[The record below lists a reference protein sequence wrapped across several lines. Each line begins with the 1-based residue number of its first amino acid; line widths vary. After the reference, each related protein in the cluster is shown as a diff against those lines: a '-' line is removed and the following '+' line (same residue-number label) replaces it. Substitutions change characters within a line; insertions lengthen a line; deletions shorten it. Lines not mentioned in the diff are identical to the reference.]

1 MTVIVVSFCLF
12 LFMFILIGV
21 LSSRQKKETTEDYL
35 VASRNVNPWLTA
47 LSAVA
52 SNNSG
57 YMFIGL
63 IGFTYR
69 SGFEGIWITMG
80 WILGDFFTWFW
91 FHKRVRTRSEDV
103 GAASVPTLL
112 GAVSGEHRDRLIVA
126 IAGVITFIFL
136 GLYAAAQLKAGSAA
150 TEALFGWPS
159 WLGATV
165 GAVVVIIYCFSG
177 GIRASIWTD
186 AAQSCVMIVSMATL
200 VVYCMMEA
208 GGPASLMA
216 SLEAISPDL
225 VRWVPE
231 NLAFGAGL
239 YVLGFIFAGVGTVGQ
254 PHILIRFMALD
265 SVGSM
270 QKARTIYFAWY
281 TIFSLFAFAV
291 GLYARVILPDL
302 GASLEG
308 DALVAATERA
318 LPTLSMALM
327 PGVLVGL
334 MLAGLFAATMS
345 TADSQVLSCSAAI
358 TQDVFPKFGESYA
371 ASKIATIAVT
381 FMALGFALY
390 ASSGVFSIVLIAW
403 AALASMFGPVLLVRL
418 ANWPLPAWVGIVMM
432 VAGLAVVILW
442 GETSYAD
449 SVFKGLPGFIA
460 PLCVYG
466 VLYAVLLRGK
476 ETGAPSATATE

>member
-1 MTVIVVSFCLF
+1 LTVIVISFCMF
-12 LFMFILIGV
+12 LLGFVGIGIL
-21 LSSRQKKETTEDYL
+21 SARQKTETTDDYL

-91 FHKRVRTRSEDV
+91 FHKRVRAQSEKI

-112 GAVSGEHRDRLIVA
+112 GTTQNGERDRIVTIVA
-126 IAGVITFIFL
+126 GMATFIFL

-150 TEALFGWPS
+150 TQALFGWPA
-159 WLGATV
+159 WLGAVV
-165 GAVVVIIYCFSG
+165 GAVVVVIYCFSG

-186 AAQSCVMIVSMATL
+186 AAQSVVMIGAMALL
-200 VVYCMMEA
+200 VFYCVAEA
-208 GGPASLMA
+208 GGPGALMA

-231 NLAFGAGL
+231 DLAFGAGL
-239 YVLGFIFAGVGTVGQ
+239 YVLGWIFAGVGTVGQ

-265 SVGSM
+265 NVASM
-270 QKARTIYFAWY
+270 KKARNIYFVWY
-281 TIFSLFAFAV
+281 VLFSLMAFTV
-291 GLYARVILPDL
+291 GLYARVLLPEL
-302 GASLEG
+302 GAGLSG
-308 DALVAATERA
+308 DALIAATENA
-318 LPTLSMALM
+318 LPTLSMELL
-327 PGVLVGL
+327 PSVLVGL

-358 TQDVFPKFGESYA
+358 TQDVFPKWGHSYK

-381 FMALGFALY
+381 LTALLFAIS
-390 ASSGVFSIVLIAW
+390 ASSGVFVIVLVAW

-418 ANWPLPAWVGIVMM
+418 ANLPLPSW
-432 VAGLAVVILW
+432 LAVAMMGTGLGVVIGW
-442 GETSYAD
+442 GESGYAD
-449 SVFKGLPGFIA
+449 AVFKGLPGFIA
-460 PLCVYG
+460 PLLVYG
-466 VLYAVLLRGK
+466 VAYGAVLRGR
-476 ETGAPSATATE
+476 EDGVS